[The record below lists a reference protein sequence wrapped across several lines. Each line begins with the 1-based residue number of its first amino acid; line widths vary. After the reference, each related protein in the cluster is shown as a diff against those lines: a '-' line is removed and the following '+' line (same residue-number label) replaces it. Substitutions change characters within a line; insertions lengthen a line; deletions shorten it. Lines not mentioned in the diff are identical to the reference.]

1 MLLLTRV
8 RFWRRLRL
16 RCVGV
21 GVTDLFL
28 DTFLDQPIEAF
39 RDLRVRIDGFRDGIR
54 IEAFWDVH
62 INDRREARIDAI
74 NDGISKSFASP
85 LAYDTRKYTRVNVVI
100 GDRAS
105 LKFCPV
111 SSTQRRASHGV
122 IMRAVRPLSSIV
134 A

>member
-21 GVTDLFL
+21 GVTDSFL
-28 DTFLDQPIEAF
+28 GTFLDQPIEAF

-54 IEAFWDVH
+54 IEAFWDAH

-100 GDRAS
+100 GEAGGWNWS
-105 LKFCPV
+105 AL
-111 SSTQRRASHGV
+111 SQLEE
-122 IMRAVRPLSSIV
+122 RPQPDVDIQY
-134 A
+134 APK

>member
-1 MLLLTRV
+1 MSNQFYVTSYPGP
-8 RFWRRLRL
+8 WRRLRL

-54 IEAFWDVH
+54 IEAFCDAH

-85 LAYDTRKYTRVNVVI
+85 LAYDTRKYTVSRLF
-100 GDRAS
+100 GSQFSCQS
-105 LKFCPV
+105 L
-111 SSTQRRASHGV
+111 T
-122 IMRAVRPLSSIV
+122 
-134 A
+134 

>member
-74 NDGISKSFASP
+74 NDGISKYFASP

-100 GDRAS
+100 GEAGGWNWS
-105 LKFCPV
+105 AL
-111 SSTQRRASHGV
+111 SQLEE
-122 IMRAVRPLSSIV
+122 RPQPDVDIQY
-134 A
+134 APK